1 MGRTLA
7 TVALL
12 GVTAVWGWTFVVVH
26 DAVAVYGVLAFLAA
40 RFALAAAAAGAVWG
54 RRLDR
59 RTLRVG
65 AVIGLVLAMGYL
77 FQTWGLRHTTPTNCG
92 LITGLF
98 VIFAPILD
106 RLLYGTRMLRL
117 RWFAVAL
124 SLAGMV
130 LLTGRTPTSLAL
142 GDLLTL
148 VCAIWLGAHTALLSH
163 HAPHHDPRAL
173 ATAQMLAMAALFLL
187 LWPLAGSLEPP
198 PREVWFAIVL
208 TGVFASALAFA
219 VQSAAQQHLSTS
231 RVAILLT
238 TEPLFAGLFGYL
250 LAGDRLRGL
259 QVAGA
264 ILILGAVALSEA
276 VSVLTAKR

>member
-26 DAVAVYGVLAFLAA
+26 DAIAIYGVLAFLAA
-40 RFALAAAAAGAVWG
+40 RFGLAAAATGILWG

-59 RTLRVG
+59 KALRVG
-65 AVIGLVLAMGYL
+65 ALIGLVLAMGYL
-77 FQTWGLRHTTPTNCG
+77 FQTWGLRHTTPTNSG

-98 VIFAPILD
+98 VVFAPVAD
-106 RLLYGTRMLRL
+106 RLLYGTRMQRL
-117 RWFAVAL
+117 RWLAVAL

-130 LLTGRTPTSLAL
+130 LLTGRMPTELAI

-148 VCAIWLGAHTALLSH
+148 LCTIWFGVHTALLSR
-163 HAPHHDPRAL
+163 HAPRHDPRAL
-173 ATAQMLAMAALFLL
+173 ATAQMLATAALFLL

-198 PREVWFAIVL
+198 PREVWFAIVA
-208 TGVFASALAFA
+208 TGIVASALAYA

-231 RVAILLT
+231 RAAILLT

-250 LAGDRLRGL
+250 LAGDRLGGL

-276 VSVLTAKR
+276 VSVLAARR

>member
-1 MGRTLA
+1 VSRTLS

-26 DAVAVYGVLAFLAA
+26 DAIAIYGVLAFLAA
-40 RFALAAAAAGAVWG
+40 RFCLAAAAAGAIWG

-65 AVIGLVLAMGYL
+65 AGIGLVLAMGYL
-77 FQTWGLRHTTPTNCG
+77 FQTWGLRHTTPTNSG

-98 VIFAPILD
+98 VIFAPVAD
-106 RLLYGTRMLRL
+106 RLLHGARMPRL
-117 RWFAVAL
+117 RWLAIAL

-130 LLTGRTPTSLAL
+130 LLTGRTPTELAL

-148 VCAIWLGAHTALLSH
+148 ACAIWLGIHTALLSR
-163 HAPHHDPRAL
+163 HAPSHDPRAL
-173 ATAQMLAMAALFLL
+173 ATAQMLAMAVLFLL
-187 LWPLAGSLEPP
+187 LWPLAGRPAAP

-208 TGVFASALAFA
+208 TGLVASALAFA
-219 VQSAAQQHLSTS
+219 VQSAAQKRLSTS
-231 RVAILLT
+231 RAAILLA
-238 TEPLFAGLFGYL
+238 TEPLFAALFGYL
-250 LAGDRLRGL
+250 LANDRLGGL

-264 ILILGAVALSEA
+264 ALILGAVVLSEA
-276 VSVLTAKR
+276 VSSLAAKR

>member
-1 MGRTLA
+1 MGRTMA

-40 RFALAAAAAGAVWG
+40 RFSLAAAAAGLAWG
-54 RRLDR
+54 RRLER
-59 RTLRVG
+59 RSLRVG
-65 AVIGLVLAMGYL
+65 AGIGLVLAMGYL
-77 FQTWGLRHTTPTNCG
+77 FQTWGLRHTTPTNSG

-98 VIFAPILD
+98 VIFAPVLD
-106 RLLYGTRMLRL
+106 RLLYGTRMQPL
-117 RWFAVAL
+117 RWLAVAL

-130 LLTGRTPTSLAL
+130 LLTGRTPTSFAI

-148 VCAIWLGAHTALLSH
+148 VCAIWLGAHTALLSR
-163 HAPHHDPRAL
+163 HAPAHDPRAL

-208 TGVFASALAFA
+208 TGIFASALAFA

-231 RVAILLT
+231 RAAILLG

-250 LAGDRLRGL
+250 LAGDRLGGL
-259 QVAGA
+259 QVVGA
-264 ILILGAVALSEA
+264 FLILGAVALSEA
-276 VSVLTAKR
+276 VSVRAARR

>member
-1 MGRTLA
+1 MGRTMA

-40 RFALAAAAAGAVWG
+40 RFSLAAAAAGLAWG
-54 RRLDR
+54 RRLER
-59 RTLRVG
+59 RSLRVG
-65 AVIGLVLAMGYL
+65 AGIGLVLAMGYL
-77 FQTWGLRHTTPTNCG
+77 FQTWGLRHTTPTNSG

-98 VIFAPILD
+98 VIFAPVLD
-106 RLLYGTRMLRL
+106 RLLYGTRMQSL
-117 RWFAVAL
+117 RWLAVAL

-130 LLTGRTPTSLAL
+130 LLTGRTPTSFAI

-148 VCAIWLGAHTALLSH
+148 VCAIWLGAHTALLSR
-163 HAPHHDPRAL
+163 HAPAHDPRAL

-187 LWPLAGSLEPP
+187 LWPLAGSIEPP

-208 TGVFASALAFA
+208 TGIFASALAFA

-231 RVAILLT
+231 RAAILLA
-238 TEPLFAGLFGYL
+238 TEPLFAGLFGYV
-250 LAGDRLRGL
+250 LAGDRLGGL
-259 QVAGA
+259 QVVGA
-264 ILILGAVALSEA
+264 FLILGAVALSET
-276 VSVLTAKR
+276 VSVRAARR